1 MKAYFFKDTYGTQ
14 YGRVTRTKAKKA
26 FERGEIVY
34 FCADKMRPDG
44 MWAGGVVI
52 HNKLD
57 TNKTFEQYEKEFA
70 FYNCRPETGLRI
82 AFYAE
87 VKDK

>member
-1 MKAYFFKDTYGTQ
+1 MKQYFFKDGEGTTF
-14 YGRVTRTKAKKA
+14 GRVSRTMARKA
-26 FERGEIVY
+26 FARGEVVY

-44 MWAGGVVI
+44 MWSGGVPI
-52 HNKLD
+52 RNTMAD
-57 TNKTFEQYEKEFA
+57 KTFEQYENEFY

-87 VKDK
+87 VKE

>member
-1 MKAYFFKDTYGTQ
+1 MKQYNFTTKSGITYG
-14 YGRVTRTKAKKA
+14 RASRTMAKKA
-26 FERGEIVY
+26 FDRGEIIY

-44 MWAGGVVI
+44 MWAGGVAI

-57 TNKTFEQYEKEFA
+57 VNKTFEQYEHEFA

-87 VKDK
+87 VKQ